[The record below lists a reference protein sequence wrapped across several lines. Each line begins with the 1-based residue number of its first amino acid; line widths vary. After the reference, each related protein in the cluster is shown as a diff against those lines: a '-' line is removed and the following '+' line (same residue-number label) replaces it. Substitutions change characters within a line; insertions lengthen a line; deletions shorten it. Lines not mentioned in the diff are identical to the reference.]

1 MTANNEIKLKY
12 TLTPRRVNDNQRLNN
27 GMPPNRFEKRVARM
41 TETIL
46 SARIFIAE

>member
-27 GMPPNRFEKRVARM
+27 GMPPESIRK
-41 TETIL
+41 TGGPDD
-46 SARIFIAE
+46 